1 MSVIKILNEDV
12 VNKIAA
18 GEVIERP
25 ASVVRELVEN
35 SLDAGARSITV
46 VVEKG
51 GRDYIQVSDDGCG
64 MSYDDALLAFERH
77 ATSKIRKVQDIIH
90 ISSLG
95 FRGEALPSIGAVSEL
110 TLITRREQDETA
122 TRIDVSNGRLRNV
135 SITSS
140 NPGTNITVRGLF
152 KSLPARR
159 KFLRSVQTEL
169 RHILKYFH
177 YQSILWPQIN
187 FRLISEGK
195 TILNY
200 IATEDRRER
209 MAEVFGSNFFDDD
222 IIEVH
227 AADGGYSVTGYIYG
241 LKERG
246 DQFNDIQY
254 TFINGR
260 YISDKSVRHAIRT
273 AYEPFILKTRVWARG
288 STPPYILFITVPP
301 EQIDVNVHPA
311 KLEVRF
317 REQQRLYGLV
327 KSCIND
333 ALMDYENAIFAT
345 ARRKFDQASAV
356 HEATNLEQAI
366 YRDRVE
372 VPQYSRYKK
381 EFGNLWQDD
390 LFQEPEQARRQALK
404 IDGQAD
410 GAPEETG
417 ESAREDVKMLLRN
430 EEDYINPWQLHNS
443 YVFVQVE
450 DGLVIIDQHAAHE
463 RILYEKILQRT
474 QGAPPVRQ
482 KLIVPLVVDIP
493 PYIADHIKEL
503 VEENL
508 EMLEKTGFVLKKFSG
523 SSLVIE
529 EIPAELTDWQGG
541 KLFVDILKQL
551 ETEMAENKDFRDSLA
566 KSIACKAAIK
576 AGQPLTRREML
587 SLINNLF
594 ACRTPFFCPHGRP
607 LIIKMS
613 LADFERKFKRIT

>member
-1 MSVIKILNEDV
+1 MKRLFKLTGLVALLMGS
-12 VNKIAA
+12 AA
-18 GEVIERP
+18 NAETLKLVEVITSPERTE
-25 ASVVRELVEN
+25 VLQGLV
-35 SLDAGARSITV
+35 
-46 VVEKG
+46 
-51 GRDYIQVSDDGCG
+51 DG
-64 MSYDDALLAFERH
+64 YKAA
-77 ATSKIRKVQDIIH
+77 
-90 ISSLG
+90 
-95 FRGEALPSIGAVSEL
+95 
-110 TLITRREQDETA
+110 
-122 TRIDVSNGRLRNV
+122 
-135 SITSS
+135 

-356 HEATNLEQAI
+356 H
-366 YRDRVE
+366 
-372 VPQYSRYKK
+372 
-381 EFGNLWQDD
+381 
-390 LFQEPEQARRQALK
+390 
-404 IDGQAD
+404 
-410 GAPEETG
+410 
-417 ESAREDVKMLLRN
+417 
-430 EEDYINPWQLHNS
+430 
-443 YVFVQVE
+443 
-450 DGLVIIDQHAAHE
+450 
-463 RILYEKILQRT
+463 
-474 QGAPPVRQ
+474 
-482 KLIVPLVVDIP
+482 
-493 PYIADHIKEL
+493 
-503 VEENL
+503 
-508 EMLEKTGFVLKKFSG
+508 
-523 SSLVIE
+523 
-529 EIPAELTDWQGG
+529 
-541 KLFVDILKQL
+541 
-551 ETEMAENKDFRDSLA
+551 
-566 KSIACKAAIK
+566 
-576 AGQPLTRREML
+576 
-587 SLINNLF
+587 
-594 ACRTPFFCPHGRP
+594 
-607 LIIKMS
+607 
-613 LADFERKFKRIT
+613 